1 MAVNPVVGWETR
13 PHTVECP
20 EPGCVAKLESCDLYC
35 PTHEVLLV
43 SNRKRRWVIA
53 NILRAGTAAAFLAS
67 AHWDTSVPLFIAL
80 VIFGVGW
87 LALPLRRSP
96 AAMRIA
102 VAGWIGLSGAAYAMG
117 HAEWTPYGRRLAA
130 TLIVAL
136 ATGYWLWRLWMKLRS
151 HEEALAAM
159 NDDCEGPI
167 APLAGSFLIAPLLG
181 GAAWLFGEAWD
192 DRLLTVSP
200 AVQRWLLA
208 LSMGALLGTLL
219 LTAVAAAV
227 RSKHKIERDV
237 AGPLSRPAPAQQRR
251 TTGPSRPTLREN
263 GRAIDR
269 ILYAFDLAVWR
280 AERLRR
286 SRVDAAINFL
296 YRLSHTAILACVRMG
311 NSVHRVA
318 VLSGRRFRATLMH
331 AVALYAAAGRFCGRF
346 AHDFGRSSLLPAGS
360 LVVSVVAATVTANAT
375 TDYLV
380 RGTLIEAPVA
390 FAGFITVVVGIW
402 LAWAWLL
409 PDRFSI
415 AWESGTRT
423 LSIAGP
429 SLYLLFV
436 SGCWAIGLPGL
447 LGVGPIKVG
456 PVTLITTMGLVVAV
470 IVARRRR
477 GDPVPEA
484 APDGLHLEHVA
495 PA

>member
-1 MAVNPVVGWETR
+1 MAVNQVVGWKTR

-20 EPGCVAKLESCDLYC
+20 EPGCAAKLETCDLYC

-67 AHWDTSVPLFIAL
+67 AQWDTSVPLFLAL

-87 LALPLRRSP
+87 LALPLRRCPS
-96 AAMRIA
+96 AMRIA
-102 VAGWIGLSGAAYAMG
+102 VAGWIGLAGAAYAIG

-130 TLIVAL
+130 TFMVGL
-136 ATGYWLWRLWMKLRS
+136 ATGYFLWRLWMRLRS
-151 HEEALAAM
+151 HEEALEAM
-159 NDDCEGPI
+159 NDDREGPI
-167 APLAGSFLIAPLLG
+167 APLAGSFLTAPLLG
-181 GAAWLFGEAWD
+181 GAAWLFGGAWD

-200 AVQRWLLA
+200 AVQRWLFA
-208 LSMGALLGTLL
+208 LSIGALLGTLL

-227 RSKHKIERDV
+227 RSKHQIEREV
-237 AGPLSRPAPAQQRR
+237 AGPFSLPAPAQQRR
-251 TTGPSRPTLREN
+251 TTGPSRPTPRKD
-263 GRAIDR
+263 GRAIDG

-286 SRVDAAINFL
+286 NRVDAAINFL
-296 YRLSHTAILACVRMG
+296 YRLAHAAILASVRVG
-311 NSVHRVA
+311 NSVHRIA
-318 VLSGRRFRATLMH
+318 VLSGRRFRATLVH
-331 AVALYAAAGRFCGRF
+331 AIALYAAAGRFCGRF
-346 AHDFGRSSLLPAGS
+346 AHDFGRFCLLPTGS
-360 LVVSVVAATVTANAT
+360 LVVSVVAATVAANAT

-429 SLYLLFV
+429 TLYLLFV
-436 SGCWAIGLPGL
+436 SGCWAVGLPGL
-447 LGVGPIKVG
+447 LGLGPIKVG

-477 GDPVPEA
+477 GGPVPEA
-484 APDGLHLEHVA
+484 APAGLQFEHVA